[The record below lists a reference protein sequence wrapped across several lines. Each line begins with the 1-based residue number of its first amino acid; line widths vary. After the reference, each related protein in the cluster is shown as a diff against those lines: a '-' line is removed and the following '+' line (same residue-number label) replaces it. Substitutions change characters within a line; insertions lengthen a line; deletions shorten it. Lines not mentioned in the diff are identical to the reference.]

1 MEERA
6 ARRRPRC
13 AVANEGAR
21 CTPCDWV
28 RHGEGRGGGERRCCD
43 SSAFICY
50 SVRADRGAEP
60 ALGSLS
66 AFVMEPHI
74 SDDEPPVVHR
84 EENKRRRRKMKAFTS
99 ASSVAMDHLAMEF
112 VLPTTNKTTK
122 SLDSLQLDVVGNWTV
137 EQVKAQLWL
146 RAVTTNLCPEFYQ
159 KYSPDHCILL
169 YQKKGS
175 WCEIYDKH
183 QVFQTL
189 DCIRYWKALKKDV
202 GKIHVV
208 LRPQPSD
215 ESVQYQKFLNHL
227 IGYDVTDVSNV
238 HDDELEFTRRKLL
251 TPRKIELADRDPK
264 LYSMDPWITTKSLPD
279 YLLSKITNNCILLVI
294 HVYTSSQTI
303 KVSIDDTPVQ
313 VLQSFF
319 TKIANKRALLGIP
332 EEVNESN
339 FVLRVCGREEYIYG
353 NYAIRDFHWI
363 RQCLKSGEEIHLV
376 LEPPP
381 NPEQDVVQKEDW
393 SQVDDCTGVAGTHE
407 QLTIDEK
414 DHEKVFTISLW
425 DCNRKFRVKILGI
438 DIPVLPRNSELIVFV
453 EASIFHGQQLLA
465 QERTSPKPFTE
476 EVLWNT
482 WLEFNIKIK
491 DLPKGARLNLQVLCS
506 KGQTQT
512 SRDSAT
518 HDCKNKSRLLYY
530 VNLLVVDHR
539 SLLRQG
545 EFILHM
551 WKMPEKS
558 EDNSSVNADKLTSA
572 TNPDKTNSMAIAV
585 LLDKYCY
592 PVALPKS
599 RDSRDAS
606 EMDGERGK
614 REMPNHLRKQFEQIV
629 ATDPLHPLSSEDKE
643 LLWHFRQE
651 CMRHPTAYPKF
662 LGSVKW
668 GKQEA
673 VMATHQLLERSTT
686 WDRSPLDVGL
696 AMQLL
701 DCHFSDA
708 NVRTMAVR
716 KLETLGDD
724 DVLRYLLQLVQAV
737 KFEPYHDSALARFLL
752 KRALRSKRIG
762 HFLFWFLR
770 SEIAQ
775 SMHYQQRYAVI
786 LEAYLRGCGEV
797 MLQDFSKQ
805 VEITEAL
812 QKVTREIKAV
822 SAEKYDVSAQVILQ
836 LRQKLET
843 LQTSG
848 LPESFKVPFDP
859 GLRAGALVIEQC
871 KVMASKKKPLWLQFK
886 RADPTTLSSDTIG
899 VIFKD
904 GDDLRQDML
913 ILQILVIMESIWET
927 ESLDLSLLP
936 YGCISTGN
944 KIGMIE
950 IVKDATTIANIQ
962 QSTVG
967 NTGAFK
973 DEILNQWLRDK
984 CVNED
989 KYQQAVERFV
999 YSCGGYCVATYV
1011 LGIGDRHNDN
1021 IMITESGNLFHID
1034 FGHILGNYK
1043 SFLGISKERVP
1054 FVLTP
1059 DFLYVMGTTG
1069 KKSSPN
1075 FLKFQDVCVKAY
1087 LALRHHTNLL
1097 IILFSMMLMTGMPQ
1111 LTSKED
1117 IEYIREALTVGCTED
1132 EAQRHFLDQIEIC
1145 RDKGWTVQFNW
1156 FLHLVLGIKQ
1166 GVEKRSA

>member
-1 MEERA
+1 MEQRED
-6 ARRRPRC
+6 
-13 AVANEGAR
+13 VE
-21 CTPCDWV
+21 
-28 RHGEGRGGGERRCCD
+28 
-43 SSAFICY
+43 
-50 SVRADRGAEP
+50 
-60 ALGSLS
+60 L
-66 AFVMEPHI
+66 
-74 SDDEPPVVHR
+74 PVVFR
-84 EENKRRRRKMKAFTS
+84 DESTRRRRKMKAFTS
-99 ASSVAMDHLAMEF
+99 NSLVTMDQITIEF
-112 VLPTTNKTTK
+112 VLPTSNKFNKTPEVI
-122 SLDSLQLDVVGNWTV
+122 LVDVAGNCTV
-137 EQVKAQLWL
+137 EQVKTQVWMK
-146 RAVTTNLCPEFYQ
+146 AVAANLCPEFYQ
-159 KYSPDHCILL
+159 KYSPDQCILR
-169 YQKKGS
+169 YQKKGH
-175 WCEIYDKH
+175 WYEIYDKH

-189 DCIRYWKALKKDV
+189 DCIRYWKALKKDQ
-202 GKIHVV
+202 GRIH
-208 LRPQPSD
+208 LASRPQPTDKSQ
-215 ESVQYQKFLNHL
+215 QYQRYLNYL

-251 TPRKIELADRDPK
+251 TPRMIELAERDPK
-264 LYSMDPWITTKSLPD
+264 LYSMDPWITSKPLPE
-279 YLLSKITNNCILLVI
+279 YLLNKISNNHILVVI
-294 HVYTSSQTI
+294 HRHTSSQTI
-303 KVSIDDTPVQ
+303 KVSIDDKPLQ
-313 VLQSFF
+313 ILQSFF
-319 TKIANKRALLGIP
+319 TKIAKKRSLLGIP
-332 EEVNESN
+332 EEVSEQD
-339 FVLRVCGREEYIYG
+339 FVLRVCGREEYIFG
-353 NYAIRDFHWI
+353 NHAIKDFHWV
-363 RQCLKSGEEIHLV
+363 RQCLKNAEEIHLV
-376 LEPPP
+376 LESAP
-381 NPEQDVVQKEDW
+381 NPDQDVVHKEDW
-393 SQVDDCTGVAGTHE
+393 SLVDDCTGVAGSHE
-407 QLTIDEK
+407 QLTIVEK
-414 DHEKVFTISLW
+414 DHEKVFTISMW
-425 DCNRKFRVKILGI
+425 DCNRNFRVKVVGI
-438 DIPVLPRNSELIVFV
+438 DIPTLPRNSELIVFV

-465 QERTSPKPFTE
+465 QDRTSSKPFTE

-491 DLPKGARLNLQVLCS
+491 DLPKGARLSLQVFCG
-506 KGQTQT
+506 KAQTQT
-512 SRDSAT
+512 GKAGFQESVNYDSK
-518 HDCKNKSRLLYY
+518 CKNRLLYY
-530 VNLLVVDHR
+530 VNLLLIDHR

-545 EFILHM
+545 EYILHM
-551 WKMPEKS
+551 WKVPEKS
-558 EDNSSVNADKLTSA
+558 EDHSSINADKLTSA
-572 TNPDKTNSMAIAV
+572 TNPDKDNSMAIV
-585 LLDKYCY
+585 ILLDKYCY
-592 PVALPKS
+592 PIALPKGQ
-599 RDSRDAS
+599 DSV
-606 EMDGERGK
+606 ETEGERGR
-614 REMPNHLRKQFEQIV
+614 REMPNHLRKQFEEIV
-629 ATDPLHPLSSEDKE
+629 VTDPLHPLSPEDKE
-643 LLWHFRQE
+643 LLWHFKQE
-651 CMRHPTAYPKF
+651 CMRFPRAYPKF
-662 LGSVKW
+662 LSSVKW

-673 VMATHQLLERSTT
+673 VLATHQLLEKHDT

-696 AMQLL
+696 AMQML
-701 DCHFSDA
+701 DCNFSDA

-786 LEAYLRGCGEV
+786 LEAYLRGCGEA
-797 MLQDFSKQ
+797 MLQDFRKQ

-812 QKVTREIKAV
+812 QKVTREIKTM
-822 SAEKYDVSAQVILQ
+822 SADKYDVSVQVVFQ
-836 LRQKLET
+836 LRQKLEN
-843 LQTSG
+843 LQSSG
-848 LPESFKVPFDP
+848 LPGSFRVPYDP
-859 GLRAGALVIEQC
+859 GLRAGALVVTGPRLSPLLFSVAAVARCAVPPNPCLFQVEQC

-899 VIFKD
+899 IIFKD

-913 ILQILVIMESIWET
+913 ILQILLIMESIWET

-973 DEILNQWLRDK
+973 DEILNQWLRER
-984 CVNED
+984 CLNED
-989 KYQQAVERFV
+989 KFQLAVERFV
-999 YSCGGYCVATYV
+999 YSCAGYCVATYV

-1059 DFLYVMGTTG
+1059 DFLYVMGTFG
-1069 KKSSPN
+1069 KKTSPH
-1075 FLKFQDVCVKAY
+1075 FQKFQDVCVKAY

-1117 IEYIREALTVGCTED
+1117 IEYIREALTVGKTEE
-1132 EAQRHFLDQIEIC
+1132 EAQKHFLDQIEIC

>member
-1 MEERA
+1 MEQQ
-6 ARRRPRC
+6 
-13 AVANEGAR
+13 
-21 CTPCDWV
+21 
-28 RHGEGRGGGERRCCD
+28 
-43 SSAFICY
+43 
-50 SVRADRGAEP
+50 
-60 ALGSLS
+60 
-66 AFVMEPHI
+66 M
-74 SDDEPPVVHR
+74 SDEEPVVLR
-84 EENKRRRRKMKAFTS
+84 EDNRRRRRKMKPITS
-99 ASSVAMDHLAMEF
+99 TSSVAMDQIAIEF
-112 VLPTTNKTTK
+112 ALPTTTKTGRSPDT
-122 SLDSLQLDVVGNWTV
+122 LLLEVTGNWTV
-137 EQVKAQLWL
+137 EQVKAQVWL
-146 RAVTTNLCPEFYQ
+146 RAVATNLCPEFYQ

-169 YQKKGS
+169 YKKKGN

-202 GKIHVV
+202 GKIHLVS
-208 LRPQPSD
+208 RPQPSD
-215 ESVQYQKFLNHL
+215 ESLQYQRYLNYL

-251 TPRKIELADRDPK
+251 TPRKIELSDRDPK
-264 LYSMDPWITTKSLPD
+264 LYSMDPWIKSKPLPE
-279 YLLSKITNNCILLVI
+279 YLLSKVSNNHILLVV
-294 HVYTSSQTI
+294 HSSTASQTI
-303 KVSIDDTPVQ
+303 KVAIDDTPDQ
-313 VLQSFF
+313 VLKSFF
-319 TKIANKRALLGIP
+319 AKVANKRALLGIP
-332 EEVNESN
+332 ENFSEAD
-339 FVLRVCGREEYIYG
+339 FVLRVCGREEYLFG
-353 NYAIRDFHWI
+353 NHPIRDFHRV
-363 RQCLKSGEEIHLV
+363 RQCLKNGEEIHLV
-376 LEPPP
+376 LESPP
-381 NPEQDVVQKEDW
+381 NPDLDLVQKEDW
-393 SQVDDCTGVAGTHE
+393 AQVDDCTGVAGTHE

-414 DHEKVFTISLW
+414 DHERVFTISLW
-425 DCNRKFRVKILGI
+425 DCHRKFRVKILGV
-438 DIPVLPRNSELIVFV
+438 DIPTLPRNPELIVYV

-465 QERTSPKPFTE
+465 QQKTSSKPFTE

-482 WLEFNIKIK
+482 WLEFDIRIR
-491 DLPKGARLNLQVLCS
+491 DLPKGARLSLQVSCG
-506 KGQTQT
+506 KAQPQTFKASTYQDN
-512 SRDSAT
+512 SGGGGEGKSS
-518 HDCKNKSRLLYY
+518 KSRLLYY
-530 VNLLVVDHR
+530 VNLLLVDHR

-572 TNPDKTNSMAIAV
+572 TNPEKDSSMAVAI

-599 RDSRDAS
+599 REVREAGAGA
-606 EMDGERGK
+606 EAEGGERVQ
-614 REMPNHLRKQFEQIV
+614 REMPNHLRKQFEAIV
-629 ATDPLHPLSSEDKE
+629 ETDPLNPLSPEDKE
-643 LLWHFRQE
+643 LLWHFKHE
-651 CMRHPTAYPKF
+651 CMRHPRAYPKL

-668 GKQEA
+668 GDQAA
-673 VMATHQLLERSTT
+673 VLATHRLLEKSVV
-686 WDRSPLDVGL
+686 WDRSGLDVGL

-701 DCHFSDA
+701 DCHYSDA
-708 NVRTMAVR
+708 HVRSMAVH

-775 SMHYQQRYAVI
+775 SMHYQQRYAVL
-786 LEAYLRGCGEV
+786 LEAYLRGCGGA
-797 MLQDFSKQ
+797 MLHDFKRQ
-805 VEITEAL
+805 VEMTEAL
-812 QKVTREIKAV
+812 QKVTRDIKAM
-822 SAEKYDVSAQVILQ
+822 SADKYDVSSQVVLQ
-836 LRQKLET
+836 LRQKLEN

-848 LPESFKVPFDP
+848 LPESFRVPYDP

-886 RADPTTLSSDTIG
+886 RADPTTLSTDTIG

-913 ILQILVIMESIWET
+913 ILQILLIMESIWEE

-962 QSTVG
+962 QSVVG
-967 NTGAFK
+967 STGAFK
-973 DEILNQWLRDK
+973 DEILHQWLRDK
-984 CVNED
+984 CVSEE
-989 KYQQAVERFV
+989 KFQQAVERFV

-1021 IMITESGNLFHID
+1021 IMVTESGNLFHID

-1059 DFLYVMGTTG
+1059 DFLYVMGTSS

-1075 FLKFQDVCVKAY
+1075 FQKFQDVCVRAY

-1117 IEYIREALTVGCTED
+1117 IEYIREALTVGRTEED
-1132 EAQRHFLDQIEIC
+1132 AQRHLLDQIEIC

-1166 GVEKRSA
+1166 GVEKRSV

>member
-1 MEERA
+1 MEQEV
-6 ARRRPRC
+6 C
-13 AVANEGAR
+13 N
-21 CTPCDWV
+21 
-28 RHGEGRGGGERRCCD
+28 
-43 SSAFICY
+43 
-50 SVRADRGAEP
+50 
-60 ALGSLS
+60 
-66 AFVMEPHI
+66 
-74 SDDEPPVVHR
+74 DDQPVVFR

-99 ASSVAMDHLAMEF
+99 SVFKMTDLITVEF
-112 VLPTTNKTTK
+112 VLPTSPKTGK
-122 SLDSLQLDVVGNWTV
+122 GFDSLQLDVAGNCTV
-137 EQVKAQLWL
+137 EQVKAQVWVK
-146 RAVTTNLCPEFYQ
+146 AIATNLCPEFYQ

-169 YQKKGS
+169 YQKKGN
-175 WCEIYDKH
+175 WYEIYDKH

-189 DCIRYWKALKKDV
+189 DCICYWKTLKKEV
-202 GKIHVV
+202 GKIH
-208 LRPQPSD
+208 LTIRPQLSE
-215 ESVQYQKFLNHL
+215 ESIQYQKYLNYL

-251 TPRKIELADRDPK
+251 TPRKNELLTRDPK
-264 LYSMDPWITTKSLPD
+264 IYSMDPWITTKPLPE
-279 YLLSKITNNCILLVI
+279 YLLSKISKNHILLVI
-294 HVYTSSQTI
+294 HRNTSSHTV
-303 KVSIDDTPVQ
+303 KVSIDDTPNQ

-319 TKIANKRALLGIP
+319 TKIAKKRALLGIP
-332 EEVNESN
+332 EEVSESD

-353 NYAIRDFHWI
+353 NYAIKDFHWI
-363 RQCLKSGEEIHLV
+363 RQCLKNGDEIHLV
-376 LEPPP
+376 LETAPD
-381 NPEQDVVQKEDW
+381 PEQDVVHKEDW
-393 SQVDDCTGVAGTHE
+393 SQVDICTGLAATHE

-438 DIPVLPRNSELIVFV
+438 DIPTLPRNSELIVFV

-465 QERTSPKPFTE
+465 QEKTCPKPFTE

-491 DLPKGARLNLQVLCS
+491 DLPKGARLSLQVSCG
-506 KGQTQT
+506 KAQTQT
-512 SRDSAT
+512 QPSKTAYPDSAS
-518 HDCKNKSRLLYY
+518 HESKSKSRLLYY
-530 VNLLVVDHR
+530 VNLLLVDHR

-545 EFILHM
+545 EYVLHM
-551 WKMPEKS
+551 WKMPEKT
-558 EDNSSVNADKLTSA
+558 EDLGSINADKLTSA
-572 TNPDKTNSMAIAV
+572 TNPDKGNSMAIAIM
-585 LLDKYCY
+585 LDKYGY
-592 PVALPKS
+592 PVALPMS
-599 RDSRDAS
+599 TEPS
-606 EMDGERGK
+606 ESSEGEDDERGH
-614 REMPNHLRKQFEQIV
+614 REMPSHLRKQLEQIV
-629 ATDPLHPLSSEDKE
+629 ATDPLYPLSPEDKE

-651 CMRHPTAYPKF
+651 CLRIPRAYPKF
-662 LGSVKW
+662 LSSVKW
-668 GKQEA
+668 GSQEA
-673 VMATHQLLERSTT
+673 VLITHQLLARSSS
-686 WDRSPLDVGL
+686 WNQSPLDVGL

-708 NVRTMAVR
+708 MVRSLAVR
-716 KLETLGDD
+716 KLEKLCDD

-737 KFEPYHDSALARFLL
+737 KFEPYHDSALAQFLL

-786 LEAYLRGCGEV
+786 LEAYLRGCGDA
-797 MLQDFSKQ
+797 MLQDFRKQ

-812 QKVTREIKAV
+812 QKVTREIKAMSV
-822 SAEKYDVSAQVILQ
+822 EKYDVSVQVVFQ
-836 LRQKLET
+836 LRQKLEN

-848 LPESFKVPFDP
+848 LPESFKVPYDP

-871 KVMASKKKPLWLQFK
+871 KVMASKKKPLWLQFR

-899 VIFKD
+899 IIFKD

-913 ILQILVIMESIWET
+913 ILQILLIMESIWEA

-973 DEILNQWLRDK
+973 DEILNQWLRENCPTDDK
-984 CVNED
+984 FE
-989 KYQQAVERFV
+989 QAVERFV
-999 YSCGGYCVATYV
+999 YSCAGYCVATFV

-1021 IMITESGNLFHID
+1021 IMITESGSLFHID

-1069 KKSSPN
+1069 KKSSPH
-1075 FLKFQDVCVKAY
+1075 FQKFQPCVLCCRVRLRFDVCVKAY
-1087 LALRHHTNLL
+1087 LALRHHTNML

-1117 IEYIREALTVGCTED
+1117 IEYIRDALTVGRSEE

-1166 GVEKRSA
+1166 GGEKRSA

>member
-1 MEERA
+1 MPA
-6 ARRRPRC
+6 
-13 AVANEGAR
+13 
-21 CTPCDWV
+21 
-28 RHGEGRGGGERRCCD
+28 GEQL
-43 SSAFICY
+43 
-50 SVRADRGAEP
+50 
-60 ALGSLS
+60 ALCVLLS
-66 AFVMEPHI
+66 ALVMEQQG
-74 SDDEPPVVHR
+74 SDDESPVVLR
-84 EENKRRRRKMKAFTS
+84 GETRRRRRKMKAFTS
-99 ASSVAMDHLAMEF
+99 NSSTAMDHLTLEF

-122 SLDSLQLDVVGNWTV
+122 NPDTLQLDVIGNWTI

-146 RAVTTNLCPEFYQ
+146 KAITTDVCPEFYQ

-169 YQKKGS
+169 YKKKGS

-189 DCIRYWKALKKDV
+189 DCIHYWKALKKEV
-202 GKIHVV
+202 GKIYLVQ
-208 LRPQPSD
+208 RPQPTE
-215 ESVQYQKFLNHL
+215 ESIQYQKFLNHL

-238 HDDELEFTRRKLL
+238 HDDELEFTRRNLL
-251 TPRKIELADRDPK
+251 TTRKIELAERDPR
-264 LYSMDPWITTKSLPD
+264 LYSMDPWITTKPLPD
-279 YLLSKITNNCILLVI
+279 YLLNKITNNHILIVI
-294 HVYTSSQTI
+294 HRDTSSQTI
-303 KVSIDDTPVQ
+303 KVSIDDTPFNI
-313 VLQSFF
+313 LQSFF
-319 TKIANKRALLGIP
+319 IKTVNKRALLGIP
-332 EEVNESN
+332 ENVSESD
-339 FVLRVCGREEYIYG
+339 FVLRVCGREEYLFG
-353 NYAIRDFHWI
+353 NYPIKDFYWI
-363 RQCLKSGEEIHLV
+363 RQCLKNGEEIHLV
-376 LEPPP
+376 LESPPD
-381 NPEQDVVQKEDW
+381 PEQDVVQKEDW

-407 QLTIDEK
+407 QLTITEK
-414 DHEKVFTISLW
+414 DHEKVFTVSLW

-438 DIPVLPRNSELIVFV
+438 DIPVLPCHSELMVFV

-465 QERTSPKPFTE
+465 QERTSSKPFTE

-482 WLEFNIKIK
+482 WLDFHIKIK
-491 DLPKGARLNLQVLCS
+491 DLPKGARLNLQVSCG
-506 KGQTQT
+506 KAQTQT
-512 SRDSAT
+512 SRDTISQ
-518 HDCKNKSRLLYY
+518 DCKNKSRLLYY

-572 TNPDKTNSMAIAV
+572 TNPDKTNSMAVTV

-599 RDSRDAS
+599 RNCRDAS
-606 EMDGERGK
+606 EMEGERGK
-614 REMPNHLRKQFEQIV
+614 REMPNHLRKQFDQIV
-629 ATDPLHPLSSEDKE
+629 ATDPLHPLSVEDKE

-651 CMRHPTAYPKF
+651 CVRHPSAYPKF

-668 GKQEA
+668 GNQED
-673 VMATHQLLERSTT
+673 VLATHHLLEKSTA

-701 DCHFSDA
+701 NCHFSDA
-708 NVRTMAVR
+708 NVRNMAVR
-716 KLETLGDD
+716 KLDTLGDD
-724 DVLRYLLQLVQAV
+724 DVLQYLLQLVQAV

-752 KRALRSKRIG
+752 KRALGSKRIG

-786 LEAYLRGCGEV
+786 LEAYLRGCGDG
-797 MLQDFSKQ
+797 MLQDFRKQ
-805 VEITEAL
+805 VEITGAL
-812 QKVTREIKAV
+812 QKVTREVKAM
-822 SAEKYDVSAQVILQ
+822 SAEKYDVSAQVVFQ

-843 LQTSG
+843 LQVQG
-848 LPESFKVPFDP
+848 LPESFKVPYDP
-859 GLRAGALVIEQC
+859 GLRAGTLVIEQC

-899 VIFKD
+899 IIFKD

-913 ILQILVIMESIWET
+913 ILQILLIMESIWET

-999 YSCGGYCVATYV
+999 YSCAGYCVATYV

-1021 IMITESGNLFHID
+1021 IMVTESGNLFHID

-1059 DFLYVMGTTG
+1059 DFLYVMGTMG
-1069 KKSSPN
+1069 KKTSPN
-1075 FLKFQDVCVKAY
+1075 FLLFQDICVKAY

-1117 IEYIREALTVGCTED
+1117 IEYIREALTVGCTE
-1132 EAQRHFLDQIEIC
+1132 EVAQRHLLDQIEIC

>member
-1 MEERA
+1 MEQQA
-6 ARRRPRC
+6 
-13 AVANEGAR
+13 
-21 CTPCDWV
+21 
-28 RHGEGRGGGERRCCD
+28 
-43 SSAFICY
+43 
-50 SVRADRGAEP
+50 
-60 ALGSLS
+60 
-66 AFVMEPHI
+66 
-74 SDDEPPVVHR
+74 SDDEPPVVRR

-99 ASSVAMDHLAMEF
+99 NSAVSMDHIPVEF
-112 VLPTTNKTTK
+112 ILPTINKNTK
-122 SLDSLQLDVVGNWTV
+122 TLDTLQLDVTGNWTV
-137 EQVKAQLWL
+137 EQVKVQLWH
-146 RAVTTNLCPEFYQ
+146 RAVTTKLCPEFYQ

-169 YQKKGS
+169 YQKKGN
-175 WCEIYDKH
+175 WYEIYDKQ

-189 DCIRYWKALKKDV
+189 DCIRYWKALRKEV
-202 GKIHVV
+202 GKIHLVV
-208 LRPQPSD
+208 RPQPIEDSL
-215 ESVQYQKFLNHL
+215 QYQRFLNHL

-251 TPRKIELADRDPK
+251 TPRKIELSDRDPK
-264 LYSMDPWITTKSLPD
+264 LYSMDPWMTMKPLPE
-279 YLLSKITNNCILLVI
+279 YLLSKISTNNILVVI
-294 HVYTSSQTI
+294 HKDTTSQTI
-303 KVSIDDTPVQ
+303 KVSIDDTPAG

-319 TKIANKRALLGIP
+319 AKITNKRALLGIS
-332 EEVNESN
+332 EDVSESD
-339 FVLRVCGREEYIYG
+339 FVLRVCGREEYLYG
-353 NYAIRDFHWI
+353 NHAIKNFHWI
-363 RQCLKSGEEIHLV
+363 RQCLKNGEEIHLV
-376 LEPPP
+376 LEDPP

-407 QLTIDEK
+407 QLTITEK

-465 QERTSPKPFTE
+465 LERTNSKPFTE

-491 DLPKGARLNLQVLCS
+491 DLPKGARLSLQVSCG
-506 KGQTQT
+506 KAQTQT
-512 SRDSAT
+512 SKENDY
-518 HDCKNKSRLLYY
+518 KNKSRLLYY
-530 VNLLVVDHR
+530 VNLLLVDHR

-551 WKMPEKS
+551 WKMPEKN
-558 EDNSSVNADKLTSA
+558 EDHSSVNADKLTSA
-572 TNPDKTNSMAIAV
+572 TNPDKNNSMAVAI

-599 RDSRDAS
+599 KDFPDS
-606 EMDGERGK
+606 EMEGERGQ
-614 REMPNHLRKQFEQIV
+614 REMPNHLRKQFEQII
-629 ATDPLHPLSSEDKE
+629 ATDPLHPLTSEDKE

-651 CMRHPTAYPKF
+651 CMRDPKAYPKF
-662 LGSVKW
+662 LSSVKW

-673 VMATHQLLERSTT
+673 VGITHCLLERSTV
-686 WDRSPLDVGL
+686 WDRSLLDVGL
-696 AMQLL
+696 ALQLL
-701 DCHFSDA
+701 DCHFSDE
-708 NVRTMAVR
+708 NVRSLAVR

-786 LEAYLRGCGEV
+786 LEAYLRGCGEA
-797 MLQDFSKQ
+797 MLQDFMKQ

-812 QKVTREIKAV
+812 QKVTREIKQM
-822 SAEKYDVSAQVILQ
+822 SAEKYDVSPQVVTQ
-836 LRQKLET
+836 LRQKLEG
-843 LQTSG
+843 LQISG
-848 LPESFKVPFDP
+848 LPDSFKVPYDP

-913 ILQILVIMESIWET
+913 ILQILLIMESIWEL

-973 DEILNQWLRDK
+973 DEILSQWLSEK

-989 KYQQAVERFV
+989 KHQQAVERFV
-999 YSCGGYCVATYV
+999 FSCGGYCVATYV

-1021 IMITESGNLFHID
+1021 IMITETGNLFHID

-1059 DFLYVMGTTG
+1059 DFLYLMGTTG
-1069 KKSSPN
+1069 KKSSPL
-1075 FLKFQDVCVKAY
+1075 FLQFQNVCLRAY

-1117 IEYIREALTVGCTED
+1117 IEYIREALTVGRSED
-1132 EAQRHFLDQIEIC
+1132 EAKQHFLDQIEIC

>member
-1 MEERA
+1 MEQQ
-6 ARRRPRC
+6 
-13 AVANEGAR
+13 
-21 CTPCDWV
+21 
-28 RHGEGRGGGERRCCD
+28 
-43 SSAFICY
+43 
-50 SVRADRGAEP
+50 
-60 ALGSLS
+60 
-66 AFVMEPHI
+66 M
-74 SDDEPPVVHR
+74 SDEEPVVLR
-84 EENKRRRRKMKAFTS
+84 EDNRRRRRKMKPITS
-99 ASSVAMDHLAMEF
+99 TSSVAMDQIAIEF
-112 VLPTTNKTTK
+112 ALPTTTKTGRSPDT
-122 SLDSLQLDVVGNWTV
+122 LLLEVTGNWTV
-137 EQVKAQLWL
+137 EQVKAQVWL
-146 RAVTTNLCPEFYQ
+146 RAVATNLCPEFYQ

-169 YQKKGS
+169 YKKKGN

-202 GKIHVV
+202 GKIHLVS
-208 LRPQPSD
+208 RPQPSD
-215 ESVQYQKFLNHL
+215 ESLQYQRYLNYL

-251 TPRKIELADRDPK
+251 TPRKIELSDRDPK
-264 LYSMDPWITTKSLPD
+264 LYSMDPWIKSKPLPE
-279 YLLSKITNNCILLVI
+279 YLLSKVSNNHILLVV
-294 HVYTSSQTI
+294 HSSTASQTI
-303 KVSIDDTPVQ
+303 KVAIDDTPDQ
-313 VLQSFF
+313 VLKSFF
-319 TKIANKRALLGIP
+319 AKVANKRALLGIP
-332 EEVNESN
+332 ENFSEAD
-339 FVLRVCGREEYIYG
+339 FVLRVCGREEYLFG
-353 NYAIRDFHWI
+353 NHPIRDFHRV
-363 RQCLKSGEEIHLV
+363 RQCLKNGEEIHLV
-376 LEPPP
+376 LESPP
-381 NPEQDVVQKEDW
+381 NPDLDLVQKEDW
-393 SQVDDCTGVAGTHE
+393 AQVDDCTGVAGTHE

-414 DHEKVFTISLW
+414 DHERVFTISLW
-425 DCNRKFRVKILGI
+425 DCHRKFRVKILGV
-438 DIPVLPRNSELIVFV
+438 DIPTLPRNPELIVYV

-465 QERTSPKPFTE
+465 QQKTSSKPFTE

-482 WLEFNIKIK
+482 WLEFDIRIR
-491 DLPKGARLNLQVLCS
+491 DLPKGARLSLQVSCG
-506 KGQTQT
+506 KTQPQTFKASTYQDN
-512 SRDSAT
+512 SGGGGEGKSG
-518 HDCKNKSRLLYY
+518 KSRLLYY
-530 VNLLVVDHR
+530 VNLLLVDHR

-572 TNPDKTNSMAIAV
+572 TNPEKDSSMAVAI

-599 RDSRDAS
+599 REVREAGAGA
-606 EMDGERGK
+606 EAEGGERVQ
-614 REMPNHLRKQFEQIV
+614 REMPNHLRKQFEAIV
-629 ATDPLHPLSSEDKE
+629 ETDPLNPLSPEDKE
-643 LLWHFRQE
+643 LLWHFKHE
-651 CMRHPTAYPKF
+651 CMRHPRAYPKL

-668 GKQEA
+668 GDQAA
-673 VMATHQLLERSTT
+673 VLATHRLLEKSVV
-686 WDRSPLDVGL
+686 WDRSGLDVGL

-701 DCHFSDA
+701 DCHYSDA
-708 NVRTMAVR
+708 HVRSMAVR

-775 SMHYQQRYAVI
+775 SMHYQQRYAVL
-786 LEAYLRGCGEV
+786 LEAYLRGCGGA
-797 MLQDFSKQ
+797 MLHDFKRQ
-805 VEITEAL
+805 VEMTEAL
-812 QKVTREIKAV
+812 QKVTRDIKAM
-822 SAEKYDVSAQVILQ
+822 SADKYDVSSQVVLQ
-836 LRQKLET
+836 LRQKLEN

-848 LPESFKVPFDP
+848 LPESFRVPYDP

-886 RADPTTLSSDTIG
+886 RADPTTLSTDTIG

-913 ILQILVIMESIWET
+913 ILQILLIMESIWEE

-962 QSTVG
+962 QSVVG
-967 NTGAFK
+967 STGAFK
-973 DEILNQWLRDK
+973 DEILHQWLRDK
-984 CVNED
+984 CVSEE
-989 KYQQAVERFV
+989 KFQQAVERFV

-1021 IMITESGNLFHID
+1021 IMVTESGNLFHID

-1059 DFLYVMGTTG
+1059 DFLYVMGTSS

-1075 FLKFQDVCVKAY
+1075 FQKFQDVCVRAY

-1117 IEYIREALTVGCTED
+1117 IEYIREALTVGRTEED
-1132 EAQRHFLDQIEIC
+1132 AQRHLLDQIEIC

-1166 GVEKRSA
+1166 GVEKRSV

>member
-1 MEERA
+1 MEQ
-6 ARRRPRC
+6 
-13 AVANEGAR
+13 
-21 CTPCDWV
+21 
-28 RHGEGRGGGERRCCD
+28 
-43 SSAFICY
+43 
-50 SVRADRGAEP
+50 
-60 ALGSLS
+60 
-66 AFVMEPHI
+66 HI
-74 SDDEPPVVHR
+74 SDDEPPAVPR
-84 EENKRRRRKMKAFTS
+84 EENNKRRRRKMKAFTS
-99 ASSVAMDHLAMEF
+99 ATSVPVDHLVMEF

-122 SLDSLQLDVVGNWTV
+122 NPDTVQLEVLGNWTV

-146 RAVTTNLCPEFYQ
+146 RAVATNLCPEFYQ
-159 KYSPDHCILL
+159 KFSPDHTILL

-189 DCIRYWKALKKDV
+189 DCIRYWKALKKEI
-202 GKIHVV
+202 GKIHLV
-208 LRPQPSD
+208 LRPQSSE

-264 LYSMDPWITTKSLPD
+264 LYSMDPWITTKTLPD
-279 YLLSKITNNCILLVI
+279 YLLSKITNGYILLVI
-294 HVYTSSQTI
+294 HIGTSSQTI

-332 EEVNESN
+332 EEVNESD

-353 NYAIRDFHWI
+353 NYAIKDFHWI
-363 RQCLKSGEEIHLV
+363 RQSLKSGEEIHLV

-381 NPEQDVVQKEDW
+381 NPEQDGVQKEDW

-453 EASIFHGQQLLA
+453 EASVFHGQQQLA
-465 QERTSPKPFTE
+465 YERTSPKPFTE

-491 DLPKGARLNLQVLCS
+491 DLPKGARLNLQVSCS
-506 KGQTQT
+506 KAQTQT
-512 SRDSAT
+512 SRDSAV
-518 HDCKNKSRLLYY
+518 HDSKTKSRLLYY
-530 VNLLVVDHR
+530 VNLLVIDHR

-558 EDNSSVNADKLTSA
+558 AEDSSVNADKLTSA
-572 TNPDKTNSMAIAV
+572 TNPDKTSSMAIAV

-599 RDSRDAS
+599 RDSRDS
-606 EMDGERGK
+606 SDMEGERGK

-643 LLWHFRQE
+643 LLWHFRQD
-651 CMRHPTAYPKF
+651 CMRHPSAYPKF

-668 GKQEA
+668 GKQED

-708 NVRTMAVR
+708 NVRTTAVR

-786 LEAYLRGCGEV
+786 LEAFLRGCGEV

-812 QKVTREIKAV
+812 QKITREIKAM
-822 SAEKYDVSAQVILQ
+822 SAEKYDVSPQVVLQ
-836 LRQKLET
+836 LRQKLDS
-843 LQTSG
+843 LQSSG

-899 VIFKD
+899 IIFKD

-913 ILQILVIMESIWET
+913 ILQILLIMESIWET

-984 CVNED
+984 CVSEE
-989 KYQQAVERFV
+989 KYQQAVDRFV
-999 YSCGGYCVATYV
+999 FSCGGYCVATYV

-1075 FLKFQDVCVKAY
+1075 FLKFQDVCVRAY

-1117 IEYIREALTVGCTED
+1117 IEYIREALTVGCSED
-1132 EAQRHFLDQIEIC
+1132 EAQKHFLDQIEIC